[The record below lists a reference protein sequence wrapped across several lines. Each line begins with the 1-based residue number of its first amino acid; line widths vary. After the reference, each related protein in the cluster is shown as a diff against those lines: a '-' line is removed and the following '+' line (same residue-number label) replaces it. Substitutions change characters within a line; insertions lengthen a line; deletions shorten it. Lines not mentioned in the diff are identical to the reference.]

1 MILLNILTDYHRA
14 IMLGL
19 GATLVICGS
28 AWSAGIIGGVIF
40 GYVAQRSK
48 AFSSFLSVSSFLL
61 LSIPVLVLLFW
72 LHYPAQAILK
82 ITINPLITTIVTLS
96 IINIVL
102 TGELIKKALDNFPFQ
117 YVSVARVC
125 GLPERKIFFKIKLPI
140 IFRQVLPGIIN
151 LQVSILH
158 MSLFGSLISVEE
170 IFRIAQQ
177 INSQIYRPVEIYTA
191 LALLFVAISLPLN
204 ILAYYLR
211 NRYTRDLSEEKNA

>member
-1 MILLNILTDYHRA
+1 MLLTILIEYREE
-14 IMLGL
+14 IMRGL
-19 GATLVICGS
+19 DTTLIICSS
-28 AWSAGIIGGVIF
+28 AWSIGILGGIIL
-40 GYVAQRSK
+40 GYVAQKSK
-48 AFSSFLSVSSFLL
+48 TFSETLSISSFLL

-82 ITINPLITTIVTLS
+82 IVINPLITTIATLS

-102 TGELIKKALDNFPFQ
+102 TGELIKKALDNFPSQ
-117 YVSVARVC
+117 YISAAKVC
-125 GLPERKIFFKIKLPI
+125 GIEEIKIFLKIKFPI
-140 IFRQVLPGIIN
+140 IFRQVLPGIIT
-151 LQVSILH
+151 LQISIMH

-191 LALLFVAISLPLN
+191 LAVLFISISLPLN

-211 NRYTRDLSEEKNA
+211 TKYSRDLSEEKNA